1 MTVSV
6 VVPAYN
12 AERYISRCIESV
24 VKQTVLPLEL
34 ILVDDGSVDG
44 TLNILNEY
52 MRRFPGLIRVIA
64 KDNGGV
70 SSARNE
76 GIRHACG
83 EYICFVDAD
92 DIIDEGYIESH
103 LRVVVLFGADI
114 SFGQVVEFDDS
125 HSWSSQL
132 NSCLDGVD
140 EGAICLRTDKFLG
153 FDPVWGKLFRRS
165 VVRDLQFMEGCVH
178 EDHGYSVLA
187 LSRAARVV
195 VCKAAIYRYY
205 ISSGCGESIMG
216 RLGVDSFVDLLKVQA
231 EVVSDLT
238 RRNVS
243 VRFFSIVIHG
253 QLVAVNLYFNR
264 LGGRG
269 VSVVL
274 KAAYSF
280 LKVLRVSNVVPVFLG
295 FLRFVVFKVK

>member
-52 MRRFPGLIRVIA
+52 MKRFPSLIRVIA
-64 KDNGGV
+64 KGNGGV

-76 GIRHACG
+76 GVRHACG

-92 DIIDEGYIESH
+92 DVIDESYIESH
-103 LRVVVLFGADI
+103 LRVMVLFGADI
-114 SFGQVVEFDDS
+114 SFGRFVEFDDS
-125 HSWSSQL
+125 CSWDSAL
-132 NSCLDGVD
+132 NLCFDGVD
-140 EGAICLRTDKFLG
+140 DGAICLRTDKLLG
-153 FDPVWGKLFRRS
+153 FDPVCGKLFRRS
-165 VVRDLQFMEGCVH
+165 VVQDLQFIEGCVH

-187 LSRAARVV
+187 LSRAVHVV

-216 RLGVDSFVDLLKVQA
+216 RLGVDSFLDLLRVQT
-231 EVVSDLT
+231 EVVNDLT
-238 RRNVS
+238 RRNVP

-253 QLVAVNLYFNR
+253 QLVAVNLYFNK
-264 LGGRG
+264 LDGRG
-269 VSVVL
+269 VSVVF

-295 FLRFVVFKVK
+295 LLRFVVFKMK